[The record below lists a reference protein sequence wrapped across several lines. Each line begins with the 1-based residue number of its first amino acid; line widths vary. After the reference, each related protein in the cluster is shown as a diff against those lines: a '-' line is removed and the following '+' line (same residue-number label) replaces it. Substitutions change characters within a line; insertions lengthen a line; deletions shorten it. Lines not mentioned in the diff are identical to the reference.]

1 MGSITIQFTDEADRG
16 MFVDLLAEA
25 IGKALDGRSK
35 TCQLEVAQPK
45 AEAMEGASPP
55 SDEAK
60 LVDAA
65 GVAAIL
71 GVSARMVW
79 RMRDSGRMPR
89 PVSIGRLTRWN
100 RAEIDQW
107 ITDGCPRVDRRGP
120 GRR

>member
-1 MGSITIQFTDEADRG
+1 MGSITIQFSDEADRG
-16 MFVDLLAEA
+16 VFVDLLAEA
-25 IGKALDGRSK
+25 IAKALAGRENA
-35 TCQLEVAQPK
+35 CQVEVAQPK
-45 AEAMEGASPP
+45 AEAMEGAILP